1 MKVFRATL
9 VVGAVFGFAFSGSA
23 EMVAG
28 IEAVVDNSLITHDEV
43 ETMTEPAAQQLF
55 RQYRDDPDLLQ
66 KKLAEARQESR
77 DQLLSRQ
84 LILRDFKTTYA
95 ANEEAIEKEVKKEVD
110 KEIEEEIRTTYGGSR
125 VSLIQTLAAR
135 GITYEKH
142 RQQIHDRIIIG
153 FLRQKNISS
162 EIIVSPHKVETFY
175 QAHKDEYKVEDEVKL
190 RMIILKNGS
199 AEDTPR
205 TEKRTEE
212 IASQL
217 KDGATF
223 AEMATVYSEGSQR
236 NQGGDWGWWE
246 VSKLNKGLA
255 DMAASLQAG
264 QRSGVTSRSSGDDY
278 WVCQYENGNPTVGRH
293 YQLNT
298 TTKKEA
304 MVEERRF
311 DSASSTT
318 NLPPPQEF
326 YLMLV
331 EEKRPA
337 HYKPLADMRDQIEKD
352 LLTQEQNRLEKEWM
366 DRLKKKTFVRYF

>member
-1 MKVFRATL
+1 MKVVRTML
-9 VVGAVFGFAFSGSA
+9 IVGVLTGSMLSVSA
-23 EMVAG
+23 ELVTG
-28 IEAVVDNSLITHDEV
+28 IEAVVDTSLVTHDEV
-43 ETMTEPAAQQLF
+43 EVMTEPAAKVLF
-55 RQYRDDPDLLQ
+55 MQYRNDPDLLQ
-66 KKLAEARQESR
+66 RKLSDARTNSL
-77 DQLLSRQ
+77 DLLMSRQ

-95 ANEEAIEKEVKKEVD
+95 ANEAAIEKEVKKEVD
-110 KEIEEEIRTTYGGSR
+110 KEIDNEIRTTYGGSR
-125 VSLIQTLAAR
+125 VSLMQTLAAH

-162 EIIVSPHKVETFY
+162 EIIVSPHKVETY
-175 QAHKDEYKVEDEVKL
+175 YEAHKDEYKVEDEVKL
-190 RMIILKNGS
+190 RMIVLKNPGP
-199 AEDTPR
+199 EDQER
-205 TEKRTEE
+205 VEKRAEE
-212 IASQL
+212 IALQL
-217 KDGATF
+217 KGGATF

-255 DMAASLQAG
+255 DMATTLQPG

-278 WVCQYENGNPTVGRH
+278 WVCQYEDGKPTVGKH
-293 YQLNT
+293 YQVNP

-304 MVEERRF
+304 LVEERKF
-311 DSASSTT
+311 DATTSAT

-337 HYKPLADMRDQIEKD
+337 HYKPLVDMRDQIERD
-352 LLTQEQNRLEKEWM
+352 LLTQEQNRLEKDWI
-366 DRLKKKTFVRYF
+366 DRIKKKTFVRYF

>member
-1 MKVFRATL
+1 MKVFCAMLT
-9 VVGAVFGFAFSGSA
+9 VGAVIGSGLSVSA
-23 EMVAG
+23 ELVTG
-28 IEAVVDNSLITHDEV
+28 IEAVVDSSLITHDEV
-43 ETMTEPAAQQLF
+43 ETMTAPAVETLF
-55 RQYRDDPDLLQ
+55 RQYRSDPDLLQ
-66 KKLAEARQESR
+66 KKLADARQESR
-77 DQLLSRQ
+77 EQLLSRQ
-84 LILRDFKTTYA
+84 LILRDFKTTYS
-95 ANEEAIEKEVKKEVD
+95 ANEAAIEKEVKKEVD
-110 KEIEEEIRTTYGGSR
+110 KEIEEEIRSSYGGSR

-153 FLRQKNISS
+153 FLRQKNVSS
-162 EIIVSPHKVETFY
+162 EIIVSPHKVETYY
-175 QAHKDEYKVEDEVKL
+175 QAHKDNYKVEDEVKL
-190 RMIILKNGS
+190 RMIVLKNPS
-199 AEDTPR
+199 ADNTASV
-205 TEKRTEE
+205 EKRAEE

-255 DMAASLQAG
+255 DMATSLQAG

-278 WVCQYENGNPTVGRH
+278 WVCQYENGKPTVGRH
-293 YQLNT
+293 YQVDPK
-298 TTKKEA
+298 TKKEG
-304 MVEERRF
+304 MVEELHF
-311 DSASSTT
+311 DSTSSLT
-318 NLPPPQEF
+318 NLPTPQEF

-337 HYKPLADMRDQIEKD
+337 HYKPLVEMRDQIERE

-366 DRLKKKTFVRYF
+366 DRLKKKTFWRTF